1 MERAFATDF
10 LTGSDHEHDA
20 ACLARLRGHAAD
32 RGNKG
37 GNTAL
42 HVSCAAAIELAID
55 DVARERIKIPRS
67 ITERNGI
74 DMAGEA
80 KRRLSVVAA
89 NSGDQVGPVLA
100 EAVHGSGEARGSQN
114 ILEVPDAG
122 EFAAGRIDRVES
134 DQLARQF

>member
-1 MERAFATDF
+1 MRHRAMGGNPGHNGAKPKCALVADHRTVRGRLSHDDGAGRSKNSCARQMERAFATDF
-10 LTGSDHEHDA
+10 LTSGDHEDNA

-55 DVARERIKIPRS
+55 DIARERIKIPRS

-74 DMAGEA
+74 DMTGEA
-80 KRRLSVVAA
+80 KR
-89 NSGDQVGPVLA
+89 
-100 EAVHGSGEARGSQN
+100 
-114 ILEVPDAG
+114 
-122 EFAAGRIDRVES
+122 
-134 DQLARQF
+134 